1 MQNTPNTN
9 HESVIADAAPSLAV
23 LEMIERFIAFPTVSR
38 DSNLGLIEWT
48 RDHLTRIGVTSRLTY
63 DRSGKKAN
71 LFATL
76 GESKDGGIV
85 LSGHTDV
92 VPVDGQDWDTDPFRA
107 TLRDGRIYGR
117 GSADMKSFIATALAL
132 APEFLERRLP
142 APVHFAFSYDEEV
155 GCLGVRG
162 LIADLKEQGIAAGGC
177 IVGEPTE
184 MRPIIAH
191 KGTHRFRCCVR
202 GKEAH
207 SSYTNQGVNAIE
219 YAAKLIVH
227 IREIADRMALQEAK
241 NFDFTVPYSTLQTGT
256 VHGGTAANI
265 VPRDCEFQFEFRTLP
280 GTDAT
285 QLYREIESYAD
296 IVVAAM
302 REEAPEASISFEPT
316 SSSPGLLMREDDPV
330 VQLAAALARSSP
342 NGGVSYGTEAGLFQ
356 HAGIP
361 TVICG
366 PGSIEQAHRPNEYV
380 SLDQVA
386 RCEIF
391 LKRLAVTRFPLE
403 AGMP

>member
-1 MQNTPNTN
+1 MQNTTNTN
-9 HESVIADAAPSLAV
+9 TESARADAVPSRPV
-23 LEMIERFIAFPTVSR
+23 LQMIERLIAFPTVSR

-48 RDHLTRIGVTSRLTY
+48 RDYLKRIGVTSRLTY
-63 DRSGKKAN
+63 DHSGKKAN

-76 GESKDGGIV
+76 GEGRDGGIV

-92 VPVDGQDWDTDPFRA
+92 VPVDCQDWNTDPFCA
-107 TLRDGRIYGR
+107 TLRAGRLYGR

-132 APEFLERRLP
+132 APEFLAQRLP
-142 APVHFAFSYDEEV
+142 APVHLAFSYDEEV

-162 LIADLKEQGIAAGGC
+162 LIADLKEQGIAPGGC
-177 IVGEPTE
+177 IVGEPTG

-191 KGTHRFRCCVR
+191 KGTHRYRCCVR

-227 IREIADRMALQEAK
+227 IRDIANRMALHEAK
-241 NFDFTVPYSTLQTGT
+241 NFDFTVPYSTLQTGI
-256 VHGGTAANI
+256 VRGGIAANT

-280 GTDAT
+280 GTDAV
-285 QLYREIESYAD
+285 QIYREIESYAG
-296 IVVAAM
+296 ILLAAM
-302 REEAPEASISFEPT
+302 RGEAPDVSISFEQT
-316 SSSPGLLMREDDPV
+316 SSTPGLLMRADDPV
-330 VQLAAALARSSP
+330 VQLAAALACSAP

-356 HAGIP
+356 LAGMP

-386 RCEIF
+386 RCEMF
-391 LKRLAVTRFPLE
+391 LRRLAQTRLPD
-403 AGMP
+403 MRSRY